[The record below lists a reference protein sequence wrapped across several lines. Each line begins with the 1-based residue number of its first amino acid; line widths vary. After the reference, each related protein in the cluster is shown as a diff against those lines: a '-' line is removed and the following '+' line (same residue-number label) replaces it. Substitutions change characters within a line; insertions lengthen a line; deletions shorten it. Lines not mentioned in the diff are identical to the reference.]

1 MPDIQPWREAEAMRD
16 DLMGG
21 ALATAVAA
29 PVLIVCCGGGGV
41 LLAGFGGAIGGWL
54 TGLTGVSVLLAAAA
68 VALTWRTMRRSK
80 KHGDCCAQPGHPE
93 VARND

>member
-1 MPDIQPWREAEAMRD
+1 MSD

-21 ALATAVAA
+21 VLATAVAV

-41 LLAGFGGAIGGWL
+41 LLAGFAGAIGGWL
-54 TGLTGVSVLLAAAA
+54 TGFTGISVLLAAAA

-80 KHGDCCAQPGHPE
+80 KPGECCVQPSSLEAAQDG
-93 VARND
+93 